1 MKYHNFTKIYVN
13 GSSLTAGGGL
23 DQDMIKNEYKK
34 LYGVEWGNEKDVTY
48 PKHIANHFGVG
59 LIHDA
64 YSGSGAPRLVRRTYE
79 YIEEVGID
87 KARKTLFLL
96 EITSPVHRVDQYYQE
111 IGDYAITNVRY
122 DDDRNIGNISGIQIQ
137 ETTTKDGI
145 KYPREFFEGKIT
157 QETKDYLSKFHN
169 PVAYVD
175 KYRGELVGLFS
186 FLEKNNIEFFYWFD
200 DESIKNPYDEFYS
213 SLDPKRN
220 LKFGDYNCVNQFCTF
235 NGQTIRDE
243 VPGITDDRHPGYFGN
258 KMYAD
263 KIITMLEGRLKP
275 RLFAFGDSHT
285 KTFKA
290 HFDAGTV
297 WAKEYF
303 DFLGEVPETYSEI
316 MSKSYGIELFN
327 YGIGGCSNYTI
338 FDQFMNNYKSI
349 KPNDIVVFGWTAI
362 NRFKLANN
370 VNMFVDIL
378 PNTPH
383 PKQNDD
389 VDLSSTQQ
397 LSINRDTHSVWW
409 TEITQFMD
417 VIKSLLPKNKIYHWT
432 WVNPEVVVSNNI
444 WSQESIDLK
453 HSLLIPNW
461 RDADENLK
469 EVIKNNCDYVV
480 DLKTDVNLVE
490 MKRLA
495 DNGKKIAIINI
506 EYGTSEQQRF
516 AHNEFNIKHFGS
528 INYKKKCFDN
538 MIPYKKYSLIKDETN
553 GGVMDGHTGRVG
565 HMELAEHLMSI
576 IENKKGSN

>member
-1 MKYHNFTKIYVN
+1 
-13 GSSLTAGGGL
+13 
-23 DQDMIKNEYKK
+23 
-34 LYGVEWGNEKDVTY
+34 
-48 PKHIANHFGVG
+48 
-59 LIHDA
+59 
-64 YSGSGAPRLVRRTYE
+64 
-79 YIEEVGID
+79 
-87 KARKTLFLL
+87 
-96 EITSPVHRVDQYYQE
+96 
-111 IGDYAITNVRY
+111 VRY
-122 DDDRNIGNISGIQIQ
+122 DDDKNVGALTGIQIHDVI
-137 ETTTKDGI
+137 TKDKI
-145 KYPREFFEGKIT
+145 KYSQKYFEGRIT
-157 QETKDYLSKFHN
+157 NETKEYLTKYHN

-175 KYRGELVGLFS
+175 KYRGEMVGLFS

-220 LKFGDYNCVNQFCTF
+220 LKFGEYNCVNQFCNF
-235 NGQTIRDE
+235 NGHTIKDE

-258 KMYAD
+258 KLYSE
-263 KIITMLEGRLKP
+263 KIIKMIEGRLKP

-285 KTFKA
+285 KTFKS

-303 DFLGEVPETYSEI
+303 DYLGEIPETYSEI
-316 MSKSYGIELFN
+316 ISKKYDIELFN

-397 LSINRDTHSVWW
+397 LSINRDTHSIWW

-432 WVNPEVVVSNNI
+432 WVNPELVVSNNI

-453 HSLLIPNW
+453 HSLMFPNW
-461 RDADENLK
+461 RDTDEKIK
-469 EVIKNNCDYVV
+469 EVVNNNCDYVV
-480 DLKTDVNLVE
+480 DLKTDVDLVE

-495 DNGKKIAIINI
+495 DSGKKIAIVNI
-506 EYGTSEQQRF
+506 EYTSPENQRF
-516 AHNEFNIKHFGS
+516 THNEFNIKHFGS
-528 INYKKKCFDN
+528 KNYKKECFN
-538 MIPYKKYSLIKDETN
+538 QMIPYQKYSLIKDETN
-553 GGVMDGHTGRVG
+553 GGVMDGHTGRMG
-565 HMELAEHLMSI
+565 HIQLANQLMNM
-576 IENKKGSN
+576 IENKKPTI